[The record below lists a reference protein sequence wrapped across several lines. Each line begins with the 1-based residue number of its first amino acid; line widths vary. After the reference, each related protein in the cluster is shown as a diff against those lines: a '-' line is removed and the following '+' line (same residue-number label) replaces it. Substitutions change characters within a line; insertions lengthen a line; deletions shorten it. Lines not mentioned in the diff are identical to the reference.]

1 MHEWNVYSEIVLA
14 HFTLLLS
21 VPNHPVPSV
30 FISSVF
36 EHLPCLYHLYRSCF
50 YSVILQ
56 WCLLVAS
63 LLTLSASY
71 FYSHCSIIS
80 LKSCPFFSS

>member
-14 HFTLLLS
+14 HFVLLLS
-21 VPNHPVPSV
+21 VPNHPLSSV

-36 EHLPCLYHLYRSCF
+36 EHLPFLYHLYHSCF

-56 WCLLVAS
+56 QCLLVYS
-63 LLTLSASY
+63 LLILSAI
-71 FYSHCSIIS
+71 F
-80 LKSCPFFSS
+80 L